1 MVYVGLIVSLITQ
14 TKCHWLSKVKRK
26 SCPNKEEGHAE
37 RCVPFLLP
45 VYPYMMSTTNFI
57 KHYFDFLKT
66 ITDTYDESAYPESN
80 YK

>member
-1 MVYVGLIVSLITQ
+1 MLKGVSL
-14 TKCHWLSKVKRK
+14 
-26 SCPNKEEGHAE
+26 
-37 RCVPFLLP
+37 FYYP
-45 VYPYMMSTTNFI
+45 VDPSLMSTTNFI